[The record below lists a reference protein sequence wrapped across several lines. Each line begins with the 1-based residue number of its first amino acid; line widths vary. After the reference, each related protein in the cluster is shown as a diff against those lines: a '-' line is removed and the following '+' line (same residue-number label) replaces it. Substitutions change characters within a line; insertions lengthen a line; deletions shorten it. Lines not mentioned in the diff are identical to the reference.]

1 MKASPHPA
9 RMKTTAV
16 AASQP
21 MDRFY
26 DECVKILER
35 VRNEEREH
43 LHRAADL
50 IAEKLR
56 KDELVHVFGTGGHSI
71 MGGMELFWRAGGLVG
86 LNPLFPPGM
95 ANFEGH
101 PNTERLVGFAKHV
114 LDYYKVKKGDLL
126 ILINVNG
133 INAVSIDT
141 ALECRS
147 RGVTVIAVTSREFAE
162 GVAPNIPARHPSN
175 QNLCDLADLVID
187 AHVPPGDAVVKVDGF
202 DRLVASVSTV
212 INTYIVQSLVA
223 EVVDRIVKAGKTPE
237 VWYSGNMPGAEKINA
252 PFLAKYYSRVK
263 HL

>member
-9 RMKTTAV
+9 RAKASAAV
-16 AASQP
+16 TSQP

-26 DECVKILER
+26 DACLNILER
-35 VRNEEREH
+35 VRAEERKN
-43 LHRAADL
+43 LNRAADL
-50 IAEKLR
+50 VAEKLL
-56 KDELVHVFGTGGHSI
+56 KGELVHVFGTGGHSI
-71 MGGMELFWRAGGLVG
+71 MGAMELFWRAGGLVG

-101 PNTERLVGFAKHV
+101 PSTERLAGFAKPI
-114 LDYYKVKKGDLL
+114 LDYYSVKKGDLL

-133 INAVSIDT
+133 INAVTIET

-162 GVAPNIPARHPSN
+162 GAAPNIPARHPSN
-175 QNLCDLADLVID
+175 QNLCDLADVVID
-187 AHVPPGDAVVKVDGF
+187 AHVPPGDAVVKIDGF

-212 INTYIVQSLVA
+212 INTYILQSLVA

-237 VWYSGNMPGAEKINA
+237 VWYSGNMAGAEAINT
-252 PFLAKYYSRVK
+252 PYLAKYYSRVK